1 MTGSWVDEPP
11 YLVATRYG
19 PDLRVHPGPLSRM
32 WRLWAKS
39 QPMLPIIYHQIPN
52 VFWLMTSSIAMLYF
66 LKTRR
71 IMPRRPTLSFLSSP
85 VLAKVMYLHHITHT
99 LFYIIELCVTDMY
112 RLYTPMFFHHLA
124 AASLMILCIFEP
136 GIFCAVYVMPFWVH
150 GIFWVRGATEFDL
163 LTIYNYCLL
172 LAGIAGTYDAARLR
186 VVTPVIPIICLAL
199 SSVNI
204 FTYCWSYQGYYCPAP
219 ILPFERRK
227 HRRRDS
233 DLDLDFI
240 NSSSLT
246 EIISHRRTK
255 SSRLSNVYDYAKS
268 WAMTKWRQSVR
279 FLRHNS
285 VHGSEASRN
294 ANGHVG
300 DAVVNMPTTWKA
312 TVSPDDTGRNGFFV
326 NNDSRKY
333 L

>member
-1 MTGSWVDEPP
+1 MGGRAS
-11 YLVATRYG
+11 L
-19 PDLRVHPGPLSRM
+19 LSRYS
-32 WRLWAKS
+32 LWARFTGTSWSIVQNVEALGQITANASNHISPNSKRLLANDLIHRHALLS
-39 QPMLPIIYHQIPN
+39 QNSSHHAEKTNPLLPLIP
-52 VFWLMTSSIAMLYF
+52 
-66 LKTRR
+66 R
-71 IMPRRPTLSFLSSP
+71 LSQ
-85 VLAKVMYLHHITHT
+85 T
-99 LFYIIELCVTDMY
+99 
-112 RLYTPMFFHHLA
+112 

-219 ILPFERRK
+219 ILPFERTVELTIGLVVWFFLLVIGCTYLGRK